1 MGRDW
6 DENGG
11 KGTEN
16 KKHKWYIEN
25 RQGEVKNSVGNGDTK
40 ELSCTIHGHELR
52 WGNDGGKGCTG
63 WRGIKGRKKC
73 DNCNSIIN
81 KIYF

>member
-6 DENGG
+6 EENGG

-52 WGNDGGKGCTG
+52 WGGGMLV
-63 WRGIKGRKKC
+63 RGGLQGRWE
-73 DNCNSIIN
+73 
-81 KIYF
+81 